1 MCCFRGKATKFYL
14 PRELDNHQ
22 IAAVKGSHHDWA
34 AQEGAPPSTPWY
46 LVTINNILMLINASG
61 FGDEE
66 YYALYG
72 TPEQYQRYRR
82 DLERATKEGSPGSPQ
97 HEEYYVYRR
106 FRWCSISQ
114 ALELSTY

>member
-1 MCCFRGKATKFYL
+1 M
-14 PRELDNHQ
+14 
-22 IAAVKGSHHDWA
+22 
-34 AQEGAPPSTPWY
+34 
-46 LVTINNILMLINASG
+46 SG

-106 FRWCSISQ
+106 FRWCWISQ
-114 ALELSTY
+114 ALALPPFDLSGVTKSLMTIIMGPAMGGRWKGEEAQREE

>member
-1 MCCFRGKATKFYL
+1 MSGMIIRTDTSYMKI
-14 PRELDNHQ
+14 Q
-22 IAAVKGSHHDWA
+22 INKSA
-34 AQEGAPPSTPWY
+34 
-46 LVTINNILMLINASG
+46 G
-61 FGDEE
+61 FGDDE

-106 FRWCSISQ
+106 FRWCSTSQ
-114 ALELSTY
+114 ALVSSTL